1 LGKDAAF
8 FAFLSRQEGEER
20 KRREELKF
28 LQKEL
33 DYNARLDKKVCPSCG
48 AVQSYDEV
56 RMWFCCCKR
65 IFYLEFEYSVSSKH
79 CKIACQCFYMKY
91 WCRSERNASSVRG
104 VKLHM
109 LPLSV
114 GVR

>member
-79 CKIACQCFYMKY
+79 CKIACQC
-91 WCRSERNASSVRG
+91 
-104 VKLHM
+104 
-109 LPLSV
+109 
-114 GVR
+114 